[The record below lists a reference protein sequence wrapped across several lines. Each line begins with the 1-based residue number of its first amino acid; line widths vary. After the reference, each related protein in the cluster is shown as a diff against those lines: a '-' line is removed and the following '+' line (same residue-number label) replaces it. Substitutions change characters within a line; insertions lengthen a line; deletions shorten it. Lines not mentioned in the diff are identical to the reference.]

1 VDSVSELL
9 DARRRK
15 TRTLLWILIPLV
27 LAMFG
32 FAFAQVPLF
41 KSFCQVIGFAQ
52 SPNATNAKSG
62 GTGREVSVLFT
73 GVSAGKLPVYFKPK
87 RAIQKVRVGQ
97 RFDNEYKFV
106 NMSGDSVF
114 FRPIHSVLPE
124 DAAKKFT
131 MLKCFCFN
139 DQAMGPHEEK
149 TFPVIYMLSSDLD
162 SSVQQV
168 SLNYTLFAKTRE
180 QMDYTNK
187 EPAVADTSETIRK

>member
-1 VDSVSELL
+1 MDTPQ
-9 DARRRK
+9 DKRRR
-15 TRTLLWILIPLV
+15 TRILLWTLIPLV

-41 KSFCQVIGFAQ
+41 KTFCQAIGFAQ
-52 SPNATNAKSG
+52 SPNSANVKTG
-62 GTGREVSVLFT
+62 GSGREVSVLFT
-73 GVSAGKLPVYFKPK
+73 GIAAGKLPVYFKAK
-87 RAIQKVRVGQ
+87 NTVEKARLGQ

-106 NMSGDSVF
+106 NMSDDSVF

-124 DAAKKFT
+124 EAARKFT

-139 DQAMGPHEEK
+139 DQAMAPHEEK

-162 SSVQQV
+162 STIQQV
-168 SLNYTLFAKTRE
+168 SLNYTLFEKSRS

-187 EPAVADTSETIRK
+187 EPAASDTVETAQK